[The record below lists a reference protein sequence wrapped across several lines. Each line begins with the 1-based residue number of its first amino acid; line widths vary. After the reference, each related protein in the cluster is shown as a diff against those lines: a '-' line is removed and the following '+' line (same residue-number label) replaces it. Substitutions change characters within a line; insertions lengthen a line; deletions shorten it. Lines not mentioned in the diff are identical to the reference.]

1 MDYGDLRIPRNL
13 IRYSKERL
21 FIMNQEDA
29 QHYLYCA
36 MSIGEQLL
44 MSGAEVSR
52 VEDTIRRI
60 CIAYGASRVDVF
72 SITSSIVTTL
82 YSEESGPCT
91 QTRRIAGMAYD
102 LNKLEQLNQL
112 SRKICAE
119 KPDYHRILGDLN
131 SICCGPRYSF
141 ATQLLIYALISGSF
155 SVFFG
160 GDALDMAASAV
171 IGILLK
177 FLESFISRSALNAL
191 LSALLCSIAGGFLS
205 SLSVLA
211 GLGHHADL
219 ISIGNIMLLIP
230 GIAFTNSL
238 RDMFSGDIITGL
250 IRFIESIL
258 LSIIIA
264 LGFSFANFLF

>member
-1 MDYGDLRIPRNL
+1 
-13 IRYSKERL
+13 
-21 FIMNQEDA
+21 
-29 QHYLYCA
+29 
-36 MSIGEQLL
+36 
-44 MSGAEVSR
+44 
-52 VEDTIRRI
+52 
-60 CIAYGASRVDVF
+60 
-72 SITSSIVTTL
+72 
-82 YSEESGPCT
+82 
-91 QTRRIAGMAYD
+91 
-102 LNKLEQLNQL
+102 
-112 SRKICAE
+112 
-119 KPDYHRILGDLN
+119 
-131 SICCGPRYSF
+131 
-141 ATQLLIYALISGSF
+141 
-155 SVFFG
+155 
-160 GDALDMAASAV
+160 MAASAV

-258 LSIIIA
+258 LAIIIA